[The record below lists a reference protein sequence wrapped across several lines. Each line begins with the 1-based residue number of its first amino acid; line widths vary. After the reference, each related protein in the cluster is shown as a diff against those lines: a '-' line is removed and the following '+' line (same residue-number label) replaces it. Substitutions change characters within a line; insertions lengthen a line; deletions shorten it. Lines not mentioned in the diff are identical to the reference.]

1 MIDPQDYTEFSR
13 FLSECCGLVLGSNRQ
28 YLVSSR
34 LSRLL
39 EEFSF
44 GSVEELLRALRSS
57 AHPKLKS
64 RVIDAMTTN
73 ETSWFRDA
81 YPFEMLYH
89 IILPD
94 LATSKRTLRIW
105 SAAASTGQEAYSVAM
120 VLSEYAS
127 ANPLKAPS
135 GSIVATDLSESALAD
150 ARAGLYDG
158 LSIVRGLSQERRSR
172 FFDTV
177 ENGHKI
183 KPDIQRMV
191 RFQKLNLLDSYATLG
206 KFDIVFCRNVLIYF
220 SADTKRQVFDGIAR
234 QMDPGGYFFIGA
246 SESVSPYSKAFEVQR
261 TPRGSVLRRV

>member
-39 EEFSF
+39 EEFGF
-44 GSVEELLRALRSS
+44 ASVEELLRALRSS
-57 AHPKLKS
+57 AQPKLKS

-81 YPFEMLYH
+81 YPFEMLQH

-94 LATSKRTLRIW
+94 LAASKGSIRIW
-105 SAAASTGQEAYSVAM
+105 SAAASTGPEAYSIAM

-135 GSIVATDLSESALAD
+135 ANIIGTDLSESALAE
-150 ARAGLYDG
+150 ARTGIYDG
-158 LSIVRGLSQERRSR
+158 LSIVRGLSQQRRDR
-172 FFDTV
+172 FFETV

-183 KPDIQRMV
+183 KPEIQRQV

-220 SADTKRQVFDGIAR
+220 SAETKSRVFDGIAR
-234 QMDPGGYFFIGA
+234 QMDPGGYLFIGA
-246 SESVSPYSKAFEVQR
+246 SESVSPYTKAFEVQR

>member
-1 MIDPQDYTEFSR
+1 MIDPQDYNEFSR

-44 GSVEELLRALRSS
+44 KSVEELLRALRGT
-57 AHPKLKS
+57 AQPKLKA

-73 ETSWFRDA
+73 ETSWFRDG
-81 YPFEMLYH
+81 YPFEMLQH
-89 IILPD
+89 VILPE
-94 LATSKRTLRIW
+94 LAETKRAVRIW
-105 SAAASTGQEAYSVAM
+105 SAAASTGQEAYSIAM

-135 GSIVATDLSESALAD
+135 ASIVATDLCESALAD

-158 LSIVRGLSQERRSR
+158 LSIVRGLSEERRAR
-172 FFDTV
+172 FFETTA
-177 ENGHKI
+177 NGHKI
-183 KPDIQRMV
+183 KPEIQRMV
-191 RFQKLNLLDSYATLG
+191 RFQKLNLLDSYALLG

-234 QMDPGGYFFIGA
+234 QMDPGGYLFIGA
-246 SESVSPYSKAFEVQR
+246 SESVSPYTKAFESQR
-261 TPRGSVLRRV
+261 TPRGTVLRRI